1 MNNKYL
7 ALVGVAIIAFIFG
20 FILAPQSGQI
30 TNQVSQN
37 NTSEEKEN
45 SLSINLKETRD
56 VSGKLYRIMA
66 EYPQFSLV
74 GDEFND
80 AIAKEVGDRVK
91 EFKTAVEENWKA
103 RQDTTP
109 KGEVVEEFP
118 VEPFYFSA
126 IWEPKQMNERYISFV
141 LHFDSFEGGAN
152 GRQELR
158 TFNYDLKNKKE
169 MTLADLFLGVPD
181 YLKKIANFA
190 KQSLV
195 GSLGQDDVEMIEA
208 GTKPTNENFKNF
220 VFNDDMVLLYFEKY
234 QVAPGVAG
242 EQKVFV
248 PRESIK

>member
-1 MNNKYL
+1 
-7 ALVGVAIIAFIFG
+7 
-20 FILAPQSGQI
+20 
-30 TNQVSQN
+30 
-37 NTSEEKEN
+37 
-45 SLSINLKETRD
+45 
-56 VSGKLYRIMA
+56 
-66 EYPQFSLV
+66 
-74 GDEFND
+74 
-80 AIAKEVGDRVK
+80 
-91 EFKTAVEENWKA
+91 
-103 RQDTTP
+103 
-109 KGEVVEEFP
+109 
-118 VEPFYFSA
+118 
-126 IWEPKQMNERYISFV
+126 
-141 LHFDSFEGGAN
+141 
-152 GRQELR
+152 
-158 TFNYDLKNKKE
+158 